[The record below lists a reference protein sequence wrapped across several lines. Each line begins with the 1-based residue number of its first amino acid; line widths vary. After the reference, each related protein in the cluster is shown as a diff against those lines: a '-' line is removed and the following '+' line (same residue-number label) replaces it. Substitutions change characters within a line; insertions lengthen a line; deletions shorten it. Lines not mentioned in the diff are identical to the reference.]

1 MKSIGKLFITVV
13 LSTLV
18 LSTSAQ
24 VKQVFQV
31 LHFDTKQPIE
41 GATSSLYG
49 QTLTTNAKGV
59 AVANLP
65 ADKKGAYLP
74 LEKWE
79 KEGYMFTGRTPSSF
93 GHDYQT
99 SDTIKFYMVELDT
112 YNKVADDQTLT
123 LFRHWYDDAVM
134 DYINSMRD
142 SIQKYPDETLSLAS
156 SMVEAVMGVKSP
168 VRLRRDDAV
177 DIIKYYLPE
186 FEKPAFADVL
196 KVLRSGEVDS
206 AVAMVRKH
214 IDTTDNSRDNLEW
227 IDLYRDLKVL
237 NLGSEDDGLIS
248 DYTVYLYKN
257 HFSNDEV
264 ANYIMDLN
272 RDGRY
277 EMADSI
283 SRLEKANNRNPR
295 YQDVFE
301 PSAVQYMFGEKQDL
315 AKQKAIAENRLNIN
329 RTVYEKY
336 PYYKTLGDLV
346 WAHKNMYFV
355 YLLLDDSVSATHV
368 IDSTLAYENKKL
380 ETYFKNSKYRFNQT
394 LISDYQ
400 EILDVIEDNTAYVP
414 AQTLYNL
421 YDAVYNAS
429 KENYESDTS
438 RLFLKL
444 QLAEN
449 ALLWLQNAPQ
459 SEESAPR
466 RMEIVKQLNDILT
479 MLSKEYPEY
488 YTLQNVQVSSQF
500 LANCL
505 MQNCDNEKMQD
516 AFRRYEQSFDAVN
529 AVFPNVCND
538 IFSRFNTIVE
548 SYMTSGQMFA
558 LTEELD
564 RFNDRLLSIKAGG
577 DPQKLLVLR
586 AERANQ
592 VAESLYS
599 DEAYDDAVGY
609 YLQANE
615 LYMKAIQNDEQQWI
629 PYLRNYLQMG
639 DAHLY
644 QNQFDKAMMT
654 YQKILDFEPQ
664 IPATMMPQY
673 TRMKGNVYYYIG
685 DVYKATGEN
694 ANAEKAYKTAEKW
707 FKKAISMGDN
717 DAYQSM
723 GEMYWGKAVM
733 AAQNEDMK
741 KCRQMVAKS
750 VIFYEQT
757 ELDVP
762 LKTYER
768 AKSIMADFYK
778 EENDGDNYYRTVAD
792 LTKYYEKFAEY
803 DRDYIVGMLENA
815 EKMLNS
821 GRITNEEALH
831 YSQDLLDGL
840 LYLDNMGEDV
850 ELPYLRSLFNM
861 ARAYVVNDSVE
872 KAIELYRSC
881 QAMNVIMY
889 KDTSEKVY
897 KNNMVEIYTKLPA
910 CYEKMAE
917 EIDTAHSEL
926 WYYRAIDTRDTLIEL
941 LKETNVDGDVNKT
954 YQTAVQY
961 RNNAGVFYHLEM
973 IPSAQDYLD
982 KSNELLM
989 MLYNSEYK
997 TEVEEDVIQNYTL
1010 KAAFYQDAGNDEKA
1024 IENFR
1029 TAVSYGEKA
1038 DLSEQVPPYYYA
1050 AIPALLELLQKDE
1063 AANAQE
1069 IAKLKKELKE
1079 ISKKLK

>member
-41 GATSSLYG
+41 GATSSMYG

-79 KEGYMFTGRTPSSF
+79 KDGFTFNGRTPSSF
-93 GHDYQT
+93 WKDFQT
-99 SDTIKFYMVELDT
+99 SDTIKFYMVETST
-112 YNKVADDQTLT
+112 YYKVLDDQTLK
-123 LFRHWYDDAVM
+123 LFRYWYDDAVM
-134 DYINSMRD
+134 EYINSMRD
-142 SIQKYPDETLSLAS
+142 SVRNHPDETTSLAGN
-156 SMVEAVMGVKSP
+156 MMEAVMAVKNP
-168 VRLRRDDAV
+168 VRLSRDDAS
-177 DIIKYYLPE
+177 DIIKYYMPE
-186 FEKPAFADVL
+186 FEKPAFAEVL
-196 KVLRSGEVDS
+196 KVLRSGDVDS
-206 AVAMVRKH
+206 AVAMVRNH
-214 IDTTDNSRDNLEW
+214 IDTTDNSRENLEW

-257 HFSNDEV
+257 HYSNDEAV
-264 ANYIMDLN
+264 NYIQDLN
-272 RDGRY
+272 RDNRY

-301 PSAVQYMFGEKQDL
+301 PSVVQYMFGEKQDF
-315 AKQKAIAENRLNIN
+315 AKMKTTAEDRLRLNI
-329 RTVYEKY
+329 TVYEKY
-336 PYYKTLGDLV
+336 PYYKTLGDLA
-346 WAHKNMYFV
+346 WAQKNMYFV
-355 YLLLDDSVSATHV
+355 YVLLDDSVSATHAV
-368 IDSTLAYENKKL
+368 DSALAYQDNRLAYYKD
-380 ETYFKNSKYRFNQT
+380 SKYKYNQT

-400 EILDVIEDNTAYVP
+400 NILDVLNDNPAYIP
-414 AQTLYNL
+414 EQTRYELC
-421 YDAVYNAS
+421 DAIFNAS

-438 RLFLKL
+438 NLFLKM

-449 ALLWLQNAPQ
+449 ALYWLQNAPQ
-459 SEESAPR
+459 NEESGPR
-466 RMEIVKQLNDILT
+466 RMEVVKQLNDMLT
-479 MLSKEYPEY
+479 KLSNEFPEY
-488 YTLQNVQVSSQF
+488 YTLQNVQVASQL

-505 MQNCDNEKMQD
+505 MQGCDNDKMQD

-529 AVFPNVCND
+529 AVFPNLCNEV
-538 IFSRFNTIVE
+538 FLRFNTIVE

-564 RFNDRLLSIKAGG
+564 RFNDRLLNIKAEG
-577 DPQKLLVLR
+577 DPQKLLILR

-615 LYMKAIQNDEQQWI
+615 LYMKAIQHDEQQWI

-685 DVYKATGEN
+685 DVYKATGEI

-707 FKKAISMGDN
+707 FKKAISMGDQ

-723 GEMYWGKAVM
+723 GEMYWGKAVL

-768 AKSIMADFYK
+768 AKSVMADFYK
-778 EENDGDNYYRTVAD
+778 EDNDGDNYYRTVAD
-792 LTKYYEKFAEY
+792 LTKYYEKFVEY

-840 LYLDNMGEDV
+840 LYLNDMGEDV

-861 ARAYVVNDSVE
+861 ARAYVVNDSIKE
-872 KAIELYRSC
+872 AIELYRAC
-881 QAMNVIMY
+881 QDMNVTMY

-917 EIDTAHSEL
+917 EIDTAHSDL

-973 IPSAQDYLD
+973 MPSAQDYLD

-1010 KAAFYQDAGNDEKA
+1010 RAAFYQDAGNDEKA